1 MLGIIIIEILIE
13 ILTELENIILLGFRR
28 KKRGLFN
35 VRFQKISTL
44 SRCRVNGN
52 SELDQ
57 KFWMSLGEW
66 GPNNKLLMW
75 EYG

>member
-1 MLGIIIIEILIE
+1 MKIE

-35 VRFQKISTL
+35 MRFQKMSTL
-44 SRCRVNGN
+44 SRCRVKGN

-57 KFWMSLGEW
+57 KFWMLLGEW